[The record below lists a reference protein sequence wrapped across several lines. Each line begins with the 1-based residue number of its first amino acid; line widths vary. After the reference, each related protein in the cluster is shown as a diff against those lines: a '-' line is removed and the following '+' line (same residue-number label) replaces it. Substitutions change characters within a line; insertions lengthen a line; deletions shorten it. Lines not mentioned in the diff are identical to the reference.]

1 MSIMNDEE
9 LQKEVEH
16 GNIPLHGD
24 ARVYRKV
31 FDVLRREPGYLLPSS
46 FADRVT
52 RRIIAA
58 HSSKDIYWLYAGV
71 AGCFIAAVVSVA
83 LTKAKFSVGAFR
95 FFSSYPG
102 LVVFGIAF
110 ILALHWL
117 DRKYVRKSNV

>member
-1 MSIMNDEE
+1 MNTMNDEE
-9 LQKEVEH
+9 IQKEVEH

-31 FDVLRREPGYLLPSS
+31 FDVLRREPGYLLPGS

-52 RRIIAA
+52 RRIIAT

-71 AGCFIAAVVSVA
+71 AGCVIAALVSVV
-83 LTKAKFSVGAFR
+83 LTKATFSPGAFR

-102 LVVFGIAF
+102 LVVFGLAF
-110 ILALHWL
+110 ILGLHWI
-117 DRKYVRKSNV
+117 DRKYVRKPSA